1 MPTPA
6 PLSPTPP
13 LTDPVARHL
22 RTDHAKLPADATVA
36 AALDGLRADPPG
48 GRIVYFYAVDA
59 AGKLVGVVPTRRL
72 LTAPPDTP
80 VRELANARVV
90 TLPATATVADAC
102 EFFVLHRLL
111 AFPVVEADRTL
122 LGVVDVSLY
131 TDEVTD
137 LDRRE
142 AEDDLFQ
149 LIGVHL
155 SDARRRTPAAA
166 FRTRFPWLLAN
177 VAGGLTAAFLTGLF
191 EAELRAAVALALFV
205 PVVLALAESVAIQSV
220 GLSLQASDGRTG
232 GRRGPLAL
240 LRGEAATGGL
250 LGLACA
256 AAVGAVAVVWQ
267 GPGPVAAAV
276 CGGIAAG
283 VTAAAVLGAAVP
295 LALKKLHREP
305 QVAAGPV
312 ALALTDVAT
321 LLAYFGSARALL

>member
-13 LTDPVARHL
+13 LTDPVRRHL

-48 GRIVYFYAVDA
+48 GRIVYFYAVDG
-59 AGKLVGVVPTRRL
+59 AGRLVGVVPTRRL

-80 VRELANARVV
+80 VRKLANARVV

-111 AFPVVEADRTL
+111 AFPVLEEDRTL

-142 AEDDLFQ
+142 ADDDLFQ

-155 SDARRRTPAAA
+155 TDARRASPAAA

-220 GLSLQASDGRTG
+220 GLSLSD

-256 AAVGAVAVVWQ
+256 AAVGAVALLWQ

-276 CGGIAAG
+276 FGGIAAG
-283 VTAAAVLGAAVP
+283 VTAAALLGAAVP
-295 LALKKLHREP
+295 LILKRLHREP

-321 LLAYFGSARALL
+321 LLAYFGLARVLL

>member
-6 PLSPTPP
+6 PQSPTPP
-13 LTDPVARHL
+13 LTDPVRRHL
-22 RTDHAKLPADATVA
+22 RTDHAKLPADATVG

-48 GRIVYFYAVDA
+48 GRIVYFYAVDG
-59 AGKLVGVVPTRRL
+59 AGRLAGVVPTRRL
-72 LTAPPDTP
+72 LTAPLDTP
-80 VRELANARVV
+80 VRDVANARVV
-90 TLPATATVADAC
+90 TLPASATVADAC

-131 TDEVTD
+131 TDELTD

-142 AEDDLFQ
+142 ADDDLFQ

-155 SDARRRTPAAA
+155 QDARSGTPAAA

-220 GLSLQASDGRTG
+220 GLALAG
-232 GRRGPLAL
+232 GPRRPLAL

-256 AAVGAVAVVWQ
+256 AAVGAVALLWQ
-267 GPGPVAAAV
+267 GPGPVAGAV
-276 CGGIAAG
+276 AGGIAAG
-283 VTAAAVLGAAVP
+283 VTAAATLGAAVP
-295 LALKKLHREP
+295 LLLKRLHREP

-321 LLAYFGSARALL
+321 LLAYFGIARALL